1 MLSDNIREL
10 RKEKGYSQQTLAEQ
24 LNVVRQTVSKW
35 EKGLSVPDAELLE
48 RMAELFDVPVDRL
61 LGGSVPPEETA
72 EKPDPVAAQL
82 AVLNAQLA
90 KQLAFR
96 KKVFRTVL
104 IVLASVVAVTVIA
117 VTLSVASYSVVENS
131 AVVTEEVIQTEE

>member
-61 LGGSVPPEETA
+61 LGGVPPEETA

-131 AVVTEEVIQTEE
+131 VVVTEEVIQTEE